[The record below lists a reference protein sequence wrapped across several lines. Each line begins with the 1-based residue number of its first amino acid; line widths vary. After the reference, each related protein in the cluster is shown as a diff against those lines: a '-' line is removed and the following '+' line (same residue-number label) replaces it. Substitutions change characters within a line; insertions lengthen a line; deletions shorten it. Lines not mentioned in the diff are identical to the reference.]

1 MIRRVPIRLATVLLK
16 VHAVA
21 YTFYQDIAGL
31 AYCWDKPMEIL
42 QLSDCLYD
50 DDERLQ
56 F

>member
-1 MIRRVPIRLATVLLK
+1 MIRAVPICLANVLPK
-16 VHAVA
+16 VHAVT

-31 AYCWDKPMEIL
+31 AYCWDKLVEIL